1 MYKVPLELLELFKR
15 QLNLTTSMLDVSC
28 KGGKL
33 HTKELEVL
41 FKENVELVK
50 LLEDNYE
57 I

>member
-41 FKENVELVK
+41 FKENVKLVK